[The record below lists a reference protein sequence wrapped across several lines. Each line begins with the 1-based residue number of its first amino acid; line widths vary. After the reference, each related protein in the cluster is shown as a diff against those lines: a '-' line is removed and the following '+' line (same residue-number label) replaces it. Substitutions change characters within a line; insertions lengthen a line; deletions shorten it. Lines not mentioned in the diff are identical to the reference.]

1 MSKVL
6 DDEMERT
13 AVNLEF
19 IKELNRWRWC
29 GFLVV
34 KGYKQQS
41 KAFTGT
47 LKKNRIILLVN
58 RK

>member
-34 KGYKQQS
+34 NGYKQQS

-47 LKKNRIILLVN
+47 F
-58 RK
+58 